1 MSSTQRIAI
10 IVLGASALPVARR
23 IQAAL
28 PQARVFGLEG
38 RAEAA
43 DVTYTAFGDTVRAL
57 YREGTGLVAL
67 CAAGIVIRA
76 LASVLEEKGS
86 EPPVLAVAEDGSA
99 VVPLLG
105 GLGGVNRLA
114 KDIAQALGVAPAI
127 TTSGELR
134 FGTCLLNPPQGYVLA
149 DLEQGKHFVSDV
161 LAGQPVRVEGAAP
174 WLSEASLF
182 EQPSARLAIRISPWL
197 AHSADALLIHPKCV
211 AALVQTADGDIAGQV
226 AQALSEAGLAPAALA
241 CLLAPPTLMGKAA
254 LEDAAHVLNAGLR
267 FIRAGQC
274 AEGVLGE
281 LPGASQVAHGNIT
294 LVIGTEPLQ
303 IDTLGQRRGRLAVVG
318 LGPGARAFM
327 VPAVQAELAGAQD
340 ILGYETYVNMAGPFR
355 PEQVLHCTDNREE
368 LQRARHALE
377 LAATG
382 RSVVVV
388 SSGDPGVFAM
398 ASAVLEALEAAPEP
412 ALQAVELVILPGV
425 SASLAT
431 AALAG
436 APLGHDFCMISLSDN
451 LKPWSVIEARL
462 DLAGQADLAMAFY
475 NPISRSRPWQLGQA
489 LEVVRRHRGPATP
502 VVLGRDV
509 ARPAQRLT
517 VVTLGELTPEMVDM
531 RTMVLV
537 GSSTTRVIPRAE
549 GPPWVYTP
557 RWYPQAP

>member
-1 MSSTQRIAI
+1 MSGTQRIAI

-23 IQAAL
+23 IQAFL
-28 PQARVFGLEG
+28 PQAHVLGLEG
-38 RAEAA
+38 RADAA
-43 DVTYTAFGDTVRAL
+43 DVTYAAFGDTVRAL
-57 YREGTGLVAL
+57 YREGTGIVAL

-114 KDIAQALGVAPAI
+114 KDIAQALGVDPAI

-174 WLSEASLF
+174 WLAGATLVK
-182 EQPSARLAIRISPWL
+182 QADARLAIRVSPWL
-197 AHSADALLIHPKCV
+197 AQSVDALLIHPKCV
-211 AALVQTADGDIAGQV
+211 AALVQTAEGDIAGQV
-226 AQALSEAGLAPAALA
+226 AKALSEAGLAPAALA
-241 CLLAPPTLMGKAA
+241 CLLAPQTLMGKAA
-254 LEDAAHVLNAGLR
+254 LEDAAHMLNAGLR
-267 FIRAGQC
+267 FIRAGQS
-274 AEGVLGE
+274 AEGLLGE
-281 LPGASQVAHGNIT
+281 VPGASQVVHGDIT

-303 IDTLGQRRGRLAVVG
+303 LDTLGQRRGRLAVVG

-398 ASAVLEALEAAPEP
+398 ASAVLEALEAAAEP
-412 ALQAVELVILPGV
+412 ALQAVELVMLPGV

-537 GSSTTRVIPRAE
+537 GSSTTRVIPRAD